1 MVPLVLFGL
10 RIALVALLYLL
21 LIYVIR
27 TGIGLAQGSRKGKK
41 VGTFELSIIEG
52 PKTLVGTR
60 FTINTVLLIGR
71 APGND
76 IQVSD
81 GLISGSHARLTPVAS
96 GAVLEDLGSTNG
108 TLLNGMP
115 IHTAMTLRPGDRI
128 EAGSLKMVVEL
139 S

>member
-1 MVPLVLFGL
+1 MVPLVLFAL
-10 RIALVALLYLL
+10 RIALIALLYLFL
-21 LIYVIR
+21 LYVIR
-27 TGIGLAQGSRKGKK
+27 TGVGLARGSRIGKK
-41 VGTFELSIIEG
+41 GSSFELSVIEG
-52 PKTLVGTR
+52 PRALIGTR
-60 FTINTVLLIGR
+60 FSINTVLLIGR

-81 GLISGSHARLTPVAS
+81 GSVSGSHARLTPVVD

-115 IHTAMTLRPGDRI
+115 IHTAMTLRAGDRI
-128 EAGSLKMVVEL
+128 ETGSLKMVVEL